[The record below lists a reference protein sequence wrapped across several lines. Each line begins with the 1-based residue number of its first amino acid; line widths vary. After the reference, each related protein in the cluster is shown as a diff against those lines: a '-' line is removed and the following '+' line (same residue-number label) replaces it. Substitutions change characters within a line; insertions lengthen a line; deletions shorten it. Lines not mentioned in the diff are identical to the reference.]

1 MGKTKE
7 LSQDLRDRIVDLHKS
22 GMGYKNI
29 SKLLGIKVTT
39 IGAIKAHVEA
49 RLKYANDHLKD
60 VQSDWKKVLWSD
72 ETKIELFGLNS
83 THHVWRKKN
92 AAYDPRNT
100 VPTVKHGGGNIMFW
114 GCFTAKGTGLL
125 HRITGKMDG
134 AMYRAV
140 LRDNLLP
147 SARKLKMGRGWV
159 FQRDNDPKDTA
170 KATKEWLKKNHIKHC
185 SPALEYLFINCRPF
199 YSPREFASFILASV
213 YITTDADVR
222 EAQRT
227 LADCIQQ
234 VERTYP
240 DALVIVLGDFNQ
252 SNLSYE
258 LPGYKQFIKCPTR
271 AENTLDHCYTTV
283 KDAYW
288 AIPRAALGLSDHVM
302 VHLIPTYRQKLKLIK
317 PSVSTTKRWT
327 SEAVEELRTCL
338 DTTDWDMFKGATHDL
353 DEYTDT
359 WTSYI
364 HFCEER
370 ILPTRTRVSYSNDKP
385 WFTPKLR
392 QIRKEKEAALKSG
405 DRDCYR
411 EAKYRFSK
419 ELRRA
424 KSVYSEKLQQQFT
437 ANDSASVW
445 RGLRQITDYRPQASK
460 GQDDKALCQSLSLHY
475 ARFDTSSAMPNTSP
489 PPSVTAPMDLTPSKA
504 VPSSSPPPLTI
515 THHQSS
521 PPPFTNSEQDVR
533 RQFARLNPRKA
544 PGPDGVSPSTLRH
557 CAEELTPVF
566 TDIFNSSLESCQ
578 VPACL
583 KTSTIVPVPKKPWIT
598 GLNDYRPVALTSV
611 VMKSLER
618 LILPHLKSI
627 TTPLLDP
634 LQFAYRANRSVDDAV
649 NLALHSILQHLD
661 SPGTY
666 ARILFVDFSSAFNTI
681 RPALL
686 QDKLSQ
692 LSVPDSLCR
701 WITHFLTDRRQY
713 VRLGKTVSDSVSIS
727 TGSPQGCVLSPL
739 LFSLYT
745 NCCTSSHQSVKLIK
759 FADDTTLI
767 ELISNGDETAYRRE
781 VARLVSWCG
790 HNNLQLNA
798 QKTVEMIVDF
808 RKVTAP
814 LPPLALMDSPI
825 TIADSFRFLGT
836 TITRDLKWE
845 PTISSLIKKA
855 QQRMFFLRKLRKL
868 KLPPRM
874 LAQFY
879 TAIIESI
886 LTSSLTMWY
895 ADATVR
901 DRLRLQRVM
910 RAAKKVIGCRLPSI
924 QDLYISRT
932 RRRAG
937 RITADPSHP
946 GHGLFSPLPSGRRL
960 RSIRTKTSRYT
971 NSFFPSAI
979 RLLNTK

>member
-1 MGKTKE
+1 M
-7 LSQDLRDRIVDLHKS
+7 LRH
-22 GMGYKNI
+22 
-29 SKLLGIKVTT
+29 
-39 IGAIKAHVEA
+39 
-49 RLKYANDHLKD
+49 
-60 VQSDWKKVLWSD
+60 
-72 ETKIELFGLNS
+72 
-83 THHVWRKKN
+83 
-92 AAYDPRNT
+92 
-100 VPTVKHGGGNIMFW
+100 
-114 GCFTAKGTGLL
+114 
-125 HRITGKMDG
+125 
-134 AMYRAV
+134 YRARHGNEELADTRESTPV
-140 LRDNLLP
+140 PNKQAVDEAVVNMIIKDCKPLSFVENEGFRELLKLIIPLYALP
-147 SARKLKMGRGWV
+147 SRKTI
-159 FQRDNDPKDTA
+159 KD
-170 KATKEWLKKNHIKHC
+170 LHC

-213 YITTDADVR
+213 YISPDADVR

-227 LADCIQQ
+227 LADRIQQ

-252 SNLSYE
+252 SNLRYE
-258 LPGYKQFIKCPTR
+258 LPRYKQFIKCPTR

-283 KDAYW
+283 KDAYR
-288 AIPRAALGLSDHVM
+288 AVPRAALGLSDHVM
-302 VHLIPTYRQKLKLIK
+302 VHLIPTYRQKLKLTK
-317 PSVSTTKRWT
+317 PSVRTTKRWT

-359 WTSYI
+359 VTSYI

-385 WFTPKLR
+385 WFTPRLR

-515 THHQSS
+515 SPPPHHLPPVPPSS
-521 PPPFTNSEQDVR
+521 PPSFTISEQDVR

-557 CAEELTPVF
+557 CAEKLTPVF

-583 KTSTIVPVPKKPWIT
+583 KTSTIVPVPKKPRIT

-649 NLALHSILQHLD
+649 NLALHSTLQHLD

-713 VRLGKTVSDSVSIS
+713 VRLGKTVSDSVTIS

-767 ELISNGDETAYRRE
+767 GLISNGDETAYRRE

-814 LPPLALMDSPI
+814 LPPLALMDTPI
-825 TIADSFRFLGT
+825 TIMDSFRFLGT

-886 LTSSLTMWY
+886 LTSSITVWF
-895 ADATVR
+895 AGATAR
-901 DRLRLQRVM
+901 DRLRLQRVV
-910 RAAKKVIGCRLPSI
+910 RAAEKVIGCRLPSI

-932 RRRAG
+932 RRCAG

-960 RSIRTKTSRYT
+960 RSIRTRTSRYT

>member
-1 MGKTKE
+1 
-7 LSQDLRDRIVDLHKS
+7 
-22 GMGYKNI
+22 
-29 SKLLGIKVTT
+29 
-39 IGAIKAHVEA
+39 
-49 RLKYANDHLKD
+49 
-60 VQSDWKKVLWSD
+60 
-72 ETKIELFGLNS
+72 
-83 THHVWRKKN
+83 
-92 AAYDPRNT
+92 
-100 VPTVKHGGGNIMFW
+100 
-114 GCFTAKGTGLL
+114 
-125 HRITGKMDG
+125 
-134 AMYRAV
+134 
-140 LRDNLLP
+140 
-147 SARKLKMGRGWV
+147 
-159 FQRDNDPKDTA
+159 
-170 KATKEWLKKNHIKHC
+170 
-185 SPALEYLFINCRPF
+185 
-199 YSPREFASFILASV
+199 
-213 YITTDADVR
+213 
-222 EAQRT
+222 
-227 LADCIQQ
+227 
-234 VERTYP
+234 
-240 DALVIVLGDFNQ
+240 
-252 SNLSYE
+252 
-258 LPGYKQFIKCPTR
+258 
-271 AENTLDHCYTTV
+271 
-283 KDAYW
+283 
-288 AIPRAALGLSDHVM
+288 M
-302 VHLIPTYRQKLKLIK
+302 VHLIPTYRQKLKLTK

-359 WTSYI
+359 VTSYI

-424 KSVYSEKLQQQFT
+424 KSVYLEKLQQQFT

-445 RGLRQITDYRPQASK
+445 RGLRQITDYRPQAPE

-489 PPSVTAPMDLTPSKA
+489 PPIPPHHLPP
-504 VPSSSPPPLTI
+504 VPPSSPPSFTI
-515 THHQSS
+515 
-521 PPPFTNSEQDVR
+521 SEQDVR

-583 KTSTIVPVPKKPWIT
+583 KTSTIVPVPKKPRIT

-701 WITHFLTDRRQY
+701 WITHFLTDQGQY

-727 TGSPQGCVLSPL
+727 TGSPQGCVLSSL

-767 ELISNGDETAYRRE
+767 GLISNGDETAYRRE

-825 TIADSFRFLGT
+825 TIADSFSFLGT

-886 LTSSLTMWY
+886 LTSSITGQTE
-895 ADATVR
+895 AE
-901 DRLRLQRVM
+901 
-910 RAAKKVIGCRLPSI
+910 KVIGCRLPSI

-932 RRRAG
+932 RRCAG

-960 RSIRTKTSRYT
+960 RSIRTKTSRYL